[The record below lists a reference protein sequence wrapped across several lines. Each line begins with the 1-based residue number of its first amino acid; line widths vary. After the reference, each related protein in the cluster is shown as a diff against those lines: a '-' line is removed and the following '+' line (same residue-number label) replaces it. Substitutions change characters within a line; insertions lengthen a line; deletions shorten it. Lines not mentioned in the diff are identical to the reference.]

1 MVINDRKKALLEAI
15 ITQHIKTASPVGSN
29 LLVGRGGFKLSPAT
43 IRNEMVDLE
52 KEGYLTHPHTSAGRI
67 PTEKGYRFYID
78 NFVKDEDLN
87 DKHKNQL
94 KQMSKAEK
102 EHLMAVKQ
110 VAKEVATLSNGA
122 VVVGFAPRDIYYTGL
137 TNVFRQPE
145 FAELD
150 LIYNLSEVVDH
161 LDEAVE
167 GIFDK
172 ISPDIHILLGNENP
186 FGKGCSTILTKYQ
199 SDKEEGLIA
208 ILGPMRMNYSHNR
221 ALIKYTQELITNL
234 Y

>member
-15 ITQHIKTASPVGSN
+15 ITQHIKTASPVGSK

-102 EHLMAVKQ
+102 
-110 VAKEVATLSNGA
+110 
-122 VVVGFAPRDIYYTGL
+122 
-137 TNVFRQPE
+137 
-145 FAELD
+145 
-150 LIYNLSEVVDH
+150 
-161 LDEAVE
+161 
-167 GIFDK
+167 
-172 ISPDIHILLGNENP
+172 
-186 FGKGCSTILTKYQ
+186 
-199 SDKEEGLIA
+199 
-208 ILGPMRMNYSHNR
+208 
-221 ALIKYTQELITNL
+221 
-234 Y
+234 